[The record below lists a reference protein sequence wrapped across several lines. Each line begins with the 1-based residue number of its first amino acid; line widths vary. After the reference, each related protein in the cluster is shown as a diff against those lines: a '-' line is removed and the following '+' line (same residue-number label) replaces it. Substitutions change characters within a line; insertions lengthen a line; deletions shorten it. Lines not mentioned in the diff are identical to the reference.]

1 MRNVVGLLS
10 LCAVIAAA
18 TALAPAQTTGNAPA
32 QTTGNAPA
40 VAYEKPLRGAP
51 ARRVTGASRGTKLS
65 QAIIPTI
72 ELLAPDGHTGET
84 ISPSPTLYYFVSA
97 PVPAPVR
104 FTISADRQVTPVLEV
119 DIPSPKAAGVYGL
132 PLADFGVKLEP
143 GVGYVWSV
151 SATLSAEEPSDD
163 IVASAALLR
172 TVPDPAIE
180 RALRDAST
188 SQRVV
193 LLARAGLWYDAVAA
207 AADIEAFDQ
216 HAALDALMNEVGLVE
231 AARYD
236 RQATSGDRSR

>member
-1 MRNVVGLLS
+1 MSRAGPGRRISCDHCDGRLS
-10 LCAVIAAA
+10 HRALRCQSGGPSFIGAVR
-18 TALAPAQTTGNAPA
+18 
-32 QTTGNAPA
+32 A
-40 VAYEKPLRGAP
+40 VA
-51 ARRVTGASRGTKLS
+51 TKL
-65 QAIIPTI
+65 
-72 ELLAPDGHTGET
+72 
-84 ISPSPTLYYFVSA
+84 PSPTLYYFVSA

-188 SQRVV
+188 SQ
-193 LLARAGLWYDAVAA
+193 
-207 AADIEAFDQ
+207 
-216 HAALDALMNEVGLVE
+216 
-231 AARYD
+231 
-236 RQATSGDRSR
+236 